1 MIATAQKII
10 DFYYRN
16 EPELKALLLE
26 HSQSVWQKA
35 RSIAASGGARL
46 DLELLEAGC
55 YLHDLGIIGCNAPSI
70 GCFGQAHYLQHGLIG
85 AQMLRDYDL
94 KYGKVPQLETL
105 CRICRTHIGSGITAS
120 EIAQSGLPL
129 PEEDFLPESAEEKL
143 ICFADKFFS
152 KSGSMREKEFDRVLH
167 SMEKFGP
174 AVLERF
180 ESLCELFHYGK

>member
-1 MIATAQKII
+1 MIAAAQQII

-26 HSQSVWQKA
+26 HSQSVWEKA
-35 RSIAASGGARL
+35 RSIAGSGSVPL
-46 DLELLEAGC
+46 DDGLLACGC

-143 ICFADKFFS
+143 ICLADNFFS
-152 KSGSMREKEFDRVLH
+152 KSGDRKEKTLSQVRRK
-167 SMEKFGP
+167 MAKFGTP
-174 AVLERF
+174 SLERF
-180 ESLCELFHYGK
+180 DGMCALFDLK